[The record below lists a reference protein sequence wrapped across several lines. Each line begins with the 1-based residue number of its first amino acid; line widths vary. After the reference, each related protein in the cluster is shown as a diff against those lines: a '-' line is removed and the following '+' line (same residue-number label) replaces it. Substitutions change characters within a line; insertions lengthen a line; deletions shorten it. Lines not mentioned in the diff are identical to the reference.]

1 MANKRKKKCSNTH
14 KENNL
19 NLQWDT
25 TALPRMASK
34 KKAMPTVGKD
44 MKQLELRYTASRNV
58 YCQ

>member
-1 MANKRKKKCSNTH
+1 MANKHKKKCSNTH

-34 KKAMPTVGKD
+34 KKAMPTVGIS
-44 MKQLELRYTASRNV
+44 L
-58 YCQ
+58 

>member
-1 MANKRKKKCSNTH
+1 MANKHKKKCSNTH

-44 MKQLELRYTASRNV
+44 MKQLELRYTASGNV